1 MRSKAEY
8 VKLAL
13 SMHQQALSTEQ
24 SDEGQTV
31 SILMQSLRTT
41 ENTQFEFAT
50 LLHGR
55 TEMRVPKPR
64 VLPFIRST
72 FRHAITWSNWFP
84 TWSAAAAVV
93 RVSVIPLITTSI
105 MPRHYHQT
113 YTIMK
118 QVMQISGF
126 MQKFPGPINSKSQGF
141 PGLNALLSRSF
152 DRQSSQILQF
162 CNGVR
167 NA

>member
-1 MRSKAEY
+1 
-8 VKLAL
+8 
-13 SMHQQALSTEQ
+13 MHQQALSTEQ
-24 SDEGQTV
+24 LDEGQTV
-31 SILMQSLRTT
+31 SKLKCKVCEPLRTHSL
-41 ENTQFEFAT
+41 NLLQF
-50 LLHGR
+50 HGR
-55 TEMRVPKPR
+55 TETRIPKPR

-126 MQKFPGPINSKSQGF
+126 MQNSGAKKLQIPRF
-141 PGLNALLSRSF
+141 SRSQCIIIKVF
-152 DRQSSQILQF
+152 RQAKFTDITVLQRSKK
-162 CNGVR
+162 CLIT
-167 NA
+167 